1 MKDTVRKW
9 MRLDPIDMDHF
20 EGWLEAMAQKGLFF
34 ERTWAMGIVFRRG
47 KPAPVRYRLNPAGNL
62 WTRENQDYCK
72 SLGWEYA
79 GNMGN
84 YFDLYANRDPDA
96 PELHTDPVVQSY
108 ALEQVAKRAKRTC
121 ILLTALTLVMLAAVL
136 LPFFLLST
144 PILTWLI
151 ESPTSGNLFV
161 ILLDLLSTAMTIQA
175 YRSFFRLRRRLAE
188 GQPPRRDGS
197 WKAAIRWQQALTWI
211 ALALTIFYFGALA
224 VTTSCAWEGQLD
236 SLNKPAPVLSLAEL
250 EGDTNLKPLVDGS
263 WDDGQDRNNYVS
275 FNCTPVAP
283 EQYEITQWLTDGGD
297 YEPRL
302 VTRWYRL
309 SLPFLAA
316 PLLDELV
323 YQYTQ
328 HNYFPEE
335 YDVEEV
341 SLPGFDRAVLATDT
355 QWPGQRLFLQKGN
368 VVIYLSYSGN
378 QDLTSRPE
386 LLEKLTS
393 FQNWNVCLTF

>member
-20 EGWLEAMAQKGLFF
+20 EGWLEDMAQKGLFF
-34 ERTWAMGIVFRRG
+34 ERTWALGIVFHRG

-62 WTRENQDYCK
+62 WGRENRDYCK
-72 SLGWEYA
+72 TLGWEYA
-79 GNMGN
+79 GSIGN

-108 ALEQVAKRAKRTC
+108 ALEQIAQKVKRTC
-121 ILLTALTLVMLAAVL
+121 IALTILTLVMLVL
-136 LPFFLLST
+136 IFLPFFLLSA
-144 PILTWLI
+144 PILYQLV
-151 ESPTSGNLFV
+151 ENPVGGNLLYLV
-161 ILLDLLSTAMTIQA
+161 LEILSTYMTLRTYGA
-175 YRSFFRLRRRLAE
+175 FFRLRRRLRE
-188 GQPPRRDGS
+188 GEPPRRDGS
-197 WKAAIRWQQALTWI
+197 WKSVARRQWVLSWIVWALCI
-211 ALALTIFYFGALA
+211 LYLGSLF
-224 VTTSCAWEGQLD
+224 VTSSRGWEGQLEG
-236 SLNKPAPVLSLAEL
+236 LEKPVPTLSLAEL
-250 EGDTNLKPLVDGS
+250 EGNPSLELLVDGR
-263 WDDGQDRNNYVS
+263 WVDGQDRNNYVY

-328 HNYFPEE
+328 HYYFPEE

-368 VVIYLSYSGN
+368 VVVYLSYSGN

-386 LLEKLTS
+386 LLETLTV
-393 FQNWNVCLTF
+393 FQN

>member
-34 ERTWAMGIVFRRG
+34 ERTWALGIVFRRG
-47 KPAPVRYRLNPAGNL
+47 EPADLRYRLNPAGNL
-62 WTRENQDYCK
+62 WGRENRDYCK

-79 GNMGN
+79 GNTGK
-84 YFDLYANRDPDA
+84 YFDLYVNRDPEA

-108 ALEQVAKRAKRTC
+108 ALEQIAKKVKRTC
-121 ILLTALTLVMLAAVL
+121 IALTLLTLVMLVL
-136 LPFFLLST
+136 IFLPFFLLSA
-144 PILTWLI
+144 PILYYLV
-151 ESPTSGNLFV
+151 ENPAGGS
-161 ILLDLLSTAMTIQA
+161 LLYLVLEILSTYMTL
-175 YRSFFRLRRRLAE
+175 RSYGAFFRLRRRLKE
-188 GQPPRRDGS
+188 GMPPQRDGS
-197 WKAAIRWQQALTWI
+197 WKRVAHRQRVLSWIVWALC
-211 ALALTIFYFGALA
+211 IFYSGTL
-224 VTTSCAWEGQLD
+224 VLTTFRAWEGQLD
-236 SLNKPAPVLSLAEL
+236 GLNKPVPVLSLTEL
-250 EGDTNLKPLVDGS
+250 ENDPALEPLVDDS

-275 FNCTPVAP
+275 FTSTQVAP
-283 EQYEITQWLTDGGD
+283 EQYEITQWLTDGRD

-302 VTRWYRL
+302 VTYWYRL
-309 SLPFLAA
+309 SLPFLAS

-328 HNYFPEE
+328 YNYFPEE
-335 YDVEEV
+335 YDVEDI

-378 QDLTSRPE
+378 QDLTSRPD
-386 LLEKLTS
+386 LLEELTA
-393 FQNWNVCLTF
+393 FYN

>member
-1 MKDTVRKW
+1 MKDTVHKW

-34 ERTWAMGIVFRRG
+34 ERTWVMGIVFRRG
-47 KPAPVRYRLNPAGNL
+47 TPAPVRYRLNPAGNL

-79 GNMGN
+79 GSMGN

-108 ALEQVAKRAKRTC
+108 ALEQVAKRAKRYC
-121 ILLTALTLVMLAAVL
+121 IALGVTTLLLLAAIFL
-136 LPFFLLST
+136 TSFLLSF
-144 PILTWLI
+144 PIRIGLV
-151 ESPTSGNLFV
+151 ESPTSSNLLV
-161 ILLDLLSTAMTIQA
+161 LLFELFALGLTAQTYA
-175 YRSFFRLRRRLAE
+175 AFFRLRRRLKN

-197 WKAAIRWQQALTWI
+197 WKAAVCRQQVLNCI
-211 ALALTIFYFGALA
+211 ALALCILYFAALII
-224 VTTSCAWEGQLD
+224 TTSRAWEGQLD
-236 SLNKPAPVLSLAEL
+236 GLNKPAPVLALTEL
-250 EGDTNLKPLVDGS
+250 ENDPALEPLVDGR
-263 WDDGQDRNNYVS
+263 WEDGQDRNNYVS
-275 FNCTPVAP
+275 FTCTPVGP
-283 EQYEITQWLTDGGD
+283 KQYEITQWLTDGGD

-302 VTRWYRL
+302 VTHWYRL

-328 HNYFPEE
+328 YNYFPEE
-335 YDVEEV
+335 YDVEDI

-355 QWPGQRLFLQKGN
+355 EYPGQRLFLQKGN

-386 LLEKLTS
+386 LLEELTA
-393 FQNWNVCLTF
+393 FQN